1 VHDVFSET
9 RLKETCLQTIL
20 GHIDGETYG
29 KGSEFMARRRIFAAS
44 IAVFLLLTVLALSVS
59 VFASDKTPPK
69 GPELIPAS
77 NDQQSETAAHGK
89 DGSGEAHDQT
99 GGNHG
104 QSHANLGPILPLWSC
119 IPFAGMLLSIAL
131 CPLLMPDFWHHHF
144 GKISAFWV
152 ATLGLPFLIVF
163 KGDALYEI
171 LHIILADYVPFIILL
186 WSLYTVSGGILLRGK
201 LRGTPVV
208 NLIMLVIGTLLAS
221 WMGTTGAAMLMIR
234 PFLRANNYRKNR
246 TFMVVFFIFLVANV
260 GGSLTPLGDPPLFLG
275 FLHGVT
281 FFWTFNI
288 LPHMLLV
295 AILLLVIYFILDTY
309 HYRKEGISAPE
320 EDDVKEP
327 LKLEG
332 IHNFIFLAGIIGA
345 VLMSGIVDW
354 GEVNTL
360 GIHRTVQDW
369 VRDALLIIMG
379 SLSLVTTKMSL
390 REDNDFTWFPII
402 EVAYLFIG
410 IFITM
415 VPCLLILKAGPDGAL
430 AFLVN
435 GVTRPVHYFWVT
447 GILSS
452 FLDNAPTYL
461 TFFNTALGSFY
472 SGMTEAQAV
481 PLLMTENA
489 TYLKAISAGAVF
501 FGACS
506 YIGNAPNF
514 MVRSISEE
522 AGTPMP
528 SFFGYIL
535 KYSLIYLIPCFV
547 VVTLIF
553 F

>member
-1 VHDVFSET
+1 MK
-9 RLKETCLQTIL
+9 RLVI
-20 GHIDGETYG
+20 
-29 KGSEFMARRRIFAAS
+29 S
-44 IAVFLLLTVLALSVS
+44 VTVLVVSMMIFSVS
-59 VFASDKTPPK
+59 VFAAD
-69 GPELIPAS
+69 GPATFQQTLRLAS
-77 NDQQSETAAHGK
+77 ASQSTKATSANPTDHGSQSHETDHAA
-89 DGSGEAHDQT
+89 DASG
-99 GGNHG
+99 HG
-104 QSHANLGPILPLWSC
+104 QGHPNLGPGLPLWSC
-119 IPFAGMLLSIAL
+119 IPFACMLLSIAL
-131 CPLLMPDFWHHHF
+131 WPLLMPDFWHHHF
-144 GKISAFWV
+144 GKISGFWA
-152 ATLGLPFLIVF
+152 ATLAIPFLYAF
-163 KGDALYEI
+163 RGDALYEI

-186 WSLYTVSGGILLRGK
+186 WSLYTVSGGILLRGT

-208 NLIMLVIGTLLAS
+208 NVVILIIGTVLAS
-221 WMGTTGAAMLMIR
+221 WMGTTGAAMLLIR
-234 PFLRANNYRKNR
+234 PLLRANNYRKNR
-246 TFMVVFFIFLVANV
+246 TFMVVFFIFLVANI

-275 FLHGVT
+275 FLHGVS

-295 AILLLVIYFILDTY
+295 AVLLLVIYFGLDTY
-309 HYRKEGISAPE
+309 YYRKEGVSAPE
-320 EDDVKEP
+320 EEGVKQP

-332 IHNFIFLAGIIGA
+332 VYNFLFLAGIVGA

-354 GEVNTL
+354 GDVNTF
-360 GIHRTVQDW
+360 GVHRAVQDW
-369 VRDALLIIMG
+369 VRDGLLIAMG
-379 SLSLVTTKMSL
+379 VLSLIATPVRL

-415 VPCLLILKAGPDGAL
+415 IPCLLILKAGSEGAL

-435 GVTRPVHYFWVT
+435 GVTQPLHYFWVT
-447 GILSS
+447 GSLSA

-472 SGMTEAQAV
+472 AGMPEAAAV
-481 PLLMTENA
+481 PGLMTENA
-489 TYLKAISAGAVF
+489 IYLKAISAGAVF

-535 KYSLIYLIPCFV
+535 KYSLLFLVPTFV
-547 VVTLIF
+547 IVTLVF

>member
-1 VHDVFSET
+1 MT
-9 RLKETCLQTIL
+9 RVRISAT
-20 GHIDGETYG
+20 
-29 KGSEFMARRRIFAAS
+29 IFAVA
-44 IAVFLLLTVLALSVS
+44 ILVFSVS
-59 VFASDKTPPK
+59 VFAFNNTNPKQPEFILASSDHQAEITP
-69 GPELIPAS
+69 A
-77 NDQQSETAAHGK
+77 ETAGHG
-89 DGSGEAHDQT
+89 DAGSDTAHDQSSGQH
-99 GGNHG
+99 GGG
-104 QSHANLGPILPLWSC
+104 HANLGQILPLWSC

-144 GKISAFWV
+144 GKISAFWA
-152 ATLGLPFLIVF
+152 ATLSLPFLIAF
-163 KGDALYEI
+163 KGDALYEM

-186 WSLYTVSGGILLRGK
+186 WSLYTISGGILLRGK

-208 NLIMLVIGTLLAS
+208 NLIMLIIGTALAS

-275 FLHGVT
+275 FLHGVS

-295 AILLLVIYFILDTY
+295 VILLLVIYFFLDTY
-309 HYRKEGISAPE
+309 HYRKEGASPPAE
-320 EDDVKEP
+320 NGVKQP

-332 IHNFIFLAGIIGA
+332 THNFIFLAGVVGA
-345 VLMSGIVDW
+345 VLMSGMVDW
-354 GEVNTL
+354 GEVNTF
-360 GIHRTVQDW
+360 GVHRAVQDW
-369 VRDALLIIMG
+369 ARDVLLIIMG
-379 SLSLVTTKMSL
+379 ILSLVTTRVSL

-415 VPCLLILKAGPDGAL
+415 IPCLLILKAGSHGAL

-435 GVTRPVHYFWVT
+435 GVTQPYHYFWVT
-447 GILSS
+447 GTLSS

-472 SGMTEAQAV
+472 TGMAEADAV

-489 TYLKAISAGAVF
+489 IYLKAISTGAVF

-535 KYSLIYLIPCFV
+535 KYSLIYLIPTFV
-547 VVTLIF
+547 VVHLIF